1 MRQVV
6 GLHAFLP
13 NQVPSRVSLRY
24 SRQAAR
30 VCDQLASLF
39 SLETLLPDPSLFVL
53 HLPWIPRMPFQME
66 AETRANIPPSTSL
79 KVLRLTLAVKSTAI
93 RSKNYLHLTGHTLIR
108 PSEYHRYSTQ
118 HFLKMPGDPAK
129 YHQFS
134 RLARMFPKQHCAID
148 IRHPHKR
155 RHVKQVSTVAPLNS
169 SMEGT
174 RKLSRLRPVASQA
187 SLDVET
193 NGIVT
198 KKHFAE
204 DLEVDLAVG
213 LQNSKVVD
221 LPSIVAVRRLPVNP
235 SSDTP
240 FRLISRQ
247 LPLVIRLN

>member
-1 MRQVV
+1 
-6 GLHAFLP
+6 
-13 NQVPSRVSLRY
+13 
-24 SRQAAR
+24 
-30 VCDQLASLF
+30 
-39 SLETLLPDPSLFVL
+39 
-53 HLPWIPRMPFQME
+53 
-66 AETRANIPPSTSL
+66 
-79 KVLRLTLAVKSTAI
+79 
-93 RSKNYLHLTGHTLIR
+93 
-108 PSEYHRYSTQ
+108 
-118 HFLKMPGDPAK
+118 
-129 YHQFS
+129 
-134 RLARMFPKQHCAID
+134 
-148 IRHPHKR
+148 
-155 RHVKQVSTVAPLNS
+155 
-169 SMEGT
+169 MEGT